1 MIMSTDTR
9 SETGPGAESTSRR
22 TSFSRSG
29 AVAGTG
35 ATVAFALIHAILISD
50 IWFMLPIMVPAG
62 AACGLCIAWS
72 YGLMIKTPSVGSWFA
87 YNTVYVAMFFLL
99 GAASML
105 AFDPVTTAAVLT
117 EANEPVGDVIM
128 SAMPMTV
135 VFTLVAAVVVGL
147 LFGRKRSHYLVALL
161 ACTVL
166 VVFLGLNV
174 SVIGLVAFPSGSV
187 YLVAELLGL
196 IAALGL
202 AFAVMFAALE
212 REPLADA

>member
-1 MIMSTDTR
+1 VS
-9 SETGPGAESTSRR
+9 
-22 TSFSRSG
+22 
-29 AVAGTG
+29 GTG
-35 ATVAFALIHAILISD
+35 ATVTFALVHAILISD

-62 AACGLCIAWS
+62 AACGLCIGWS
-72 YGLMIKTPSVGSWFA
+72 YGRMIDSPSLGNWFG
-87 YNTVYVAMFFLL
+87 YNSVYVAMFFLL

-117 EANEPVGDVIM
+117 EANEPVGDLIM

-135 VFTLVAAVVVGL
+135 VFTLVAAAVVGL
-147 LFGRKRSHYLVALL
+147 LFGRKRSDYLVALL
-161 ACTVL
+161 TCTVL

-196 IAALGL
+196 IAALSL

-212 REPLADA
+212 REALADA